1 MTSSIFILII
11 SILILSYIFD
21 SWLDYLNHVHYKM
34 PLPSIVDGLY
44 NSEKLTQQRSY
55 HNINYKVDEISSFI
69 SFVLTLAI
77 LLMEVLPWFDVVIRS
92 YTNSAYWQALFFFIG
107 IGLVFQLISLPFSIY
122 STFVIEQKFG
132 FNKIT
137 PKLYILDM
145 IKSIVLSLV
154 IGGGLMF
161 LIIWFWQI
169 TQDLFWL
176 YAWGAFTVFS
186 LFMTLFYSNIIVPLF
201 NKQTPLP
208 QGELRTAIE
217 LFANKVNFELNN
229 IYIID
234 ASKRSTKSNAYFT
247 GLGKKKRIVL
257 YDTLLDHNTTAE
269 IVAILA
275 HEIGHYKHKHT
286 LWGSLISIVQTGVFL
301 YIFGIFIN
309 IPFFA
314 LSLGGEIISF
324 HMSIISFG
332 LLLEPISL
340 ILGILSSKLSRHFE
354 YQADDFVVN
363 QGLAGDLIDALKKL
377 SVDNLSNINPHPFYV
392 FVHYSHPP
400 LHLRLENLMKQK

>member
-21 SWLDYLNHVHYKM
+21 SWLDYLNHEHYKM

-44 NSEKLTQQRSY
+44 TTEKLTQQQSY

-77 LLMEVLPWFDVVIRS
+77 LLMGVLPWFDVVIRS

-176 YAWGAFTVFS
+176 YAWGTFTVFS
-186 LFMTLFYSNIIVPLF
+186 LFMMLFYSNIIVPLF

-314 LSLGGEIISF
+314 LSLGGEIVSF